1 MSAVSRLQDLAL
13 SESGFVF
20 DPSSGATYTANRT
33 GLLIIYALREG
44 LSRAAVVAR
53 LRQSF
58 RCPGADLESDV
69 GEFSRLLVQQGLLP
83 PDFSLEGEAP
93 AQLTPATQSAPIA
106 APEERS

>member
-33 GLLIIYALREG
+33 GLLIIHALREG

-53 LRQSF
+53 LRQNF

-83 PDFSLEGEAP
+83 PEFSLDGEAP
-93 AQLTPATQSAPIA
+93 AQTAQA
-106 APEERS
+106 AVAAERT